1 MKPSFDKFTII
12 YNIIVIQLNIIQSW
26 RFRNCHV
33 VFAGW
38 RQEQSIKRGEKD
50 INVLIRDGVLYQNK
64 QIGLLFSGR
73 WTPYVINKPSCYF
86 VHECPVDHQWPPLKE
101 DNSSRKSVIFPYNIE
116 SLHWD
121 DSIGWMHR
129 CRDNS
134 TRKKNEMVTF
144 FSINKIYASEG
155 ERGFPIWL
163 EGVYNMRKVYTRIT
177 TKTNEL
183 CTQSL
188 FFPKH
193 SNQIHN
199 ISVTKYTFLK

>member
-1 MKPSFDKFTII
+1 M
-12 YNIIVIQLNIIQSW
+12 L
-26 RFRNCHV
+26 C
-33 VFAGW
+33 
-38 RQEQSIKRGEKD
+38 
-50 INVLIRDGVLYQNK
+50 
-64 QIGLLFSGR
+64 SGR

-134 TRKKNEMVTF
+134 TRKKNEMETF

-188 FFPKH
+188 FFP
-193 SNQIHN
+193 N
-199 ISVTKYTFLK
+199 IQTKYTT

>member
-12 YNIIVIQLNIIQSW
+12 YNITVIQLNIIQSW

-64 QIGLLFSGR
+64 QIGLLCSGR

-144 FSINKIYASEG
+144 FFPLIRYMHQ
-155 ERGFPIWL
+155 RGRGDF
-163 EGVYNMRKVYTRIT
+163 
-177 TKTNEL
+177 
-183 CTQSL
+183 L
-188 FFPKH
+188 FD
-193 SNQIHN
+193 
-199 ISVTKYTFLK
+199 

>member
-1 MKPSFDKFTII
+1 M
-12 YNIIVIQLNIIQSW
+12 IQLNIIQSW

-64 QIGLLFSGR
+64 QIGLLCSGR

-101 DNSSRKSVIFPYNIE
+101 DNSSKKSVIFPYNIE

-155 ERGFPIWL
+155 ERGFPLWL

-188 FFPKH
+188 FFPQTFKP
-193 SNQIHN
+193 NTQPKCYKIHV
-199 ISVTKYTFLK
+199 SLTLK

>member
-1 MKPSFDKFTII
+1 MWNHHLINLRLSTI
-12 YNIIVIQLNIIQSW
+12 LKIIQSW
-26 RFRNCHV
+26 RFRKCHV

-38 RQEQSIKRGEKD
+38 RQEQPIKRGEKD

-64 QIGLLFSGR
+64 QIGLLCSGR

-155 ERGFPIWL
+155 ERGFPLWL

-188 FFPKH
+188 FFP
-193 SNQIHN
+193 N
-199 ISVTKYTFLK
+199 IQTKYTT

>member
-1 MKPSFDKFTII
+1 M
-12 YNIIVIQLNIIQSW
+12 
-26 RFRNCHV
+26 
-33 VFAGW
+33 
-38 RQEQSIKRGEKD
+38 
-50 INVLIRDGVLYQNK
+50 
-64 QIGLLFSGR
+64 LFSGR

-155 ERGFPIWL
+155 ERGFPLWL
-163 EGVYNMRKVYTRIT
+163 EGVYNMRKDNEDERTMH
-177 TKTNEL
+177 TKLVFSQTFKPN
-183 CTQSL
+183 TQPKCNKIHVSL
-188 FFPKH
+188 
-193 SNQIHN
+193 
-199 ISVTKYTFLK
+199 TLK

>member
-1 MKPSFDKFTII
+1 MWNHQSFDKFTII

-64 QIGLLFSGR
+64 QIGLLCSGR

-86 VHECPVDHQWPPLKE
+86 VDECPVDHQWPPLKE

-155 ERGFPIWL
+155 ERGFPLWL
-163 EGVYNMRKVYTRIT
+163 EGVYNMRKDNEDERTMH
-177 TKTNEL
+177 TKLVFFQTFKPN
-183 CTQSL
+183 TQPKCNKIHVSL
-188 FFPKH
+188 
-193 SNQIHN
+193 
-199 ISVTKYTFLK
+199 TLK

>member
-1 MKPSFDKFTII
+1 MWNHQSFDKFTII
-12 YNIIVIQLNIIQSW
+12 YNITVIQLNIIQSW

-64 QIGLLFSGR
+64 QIGLLCSGR

-163 EGVYNMRKVYTRIT
+163 EGVYNMRRV
-177 TKTNEL
+177 
-183 CTQSL
+183 
-188 FFPKH
+188 
-193 SNQIHN
+193 
-199 ISVTKYTFLK
+199 